1 MTCRNLYGSTPIRT
15 LALGALLATTRKSRT
30 SIMLAALCLCA
41 SASLPAQTFTTLY
54 LFGAGGNPDA
64 GLVQGADGNLYGV
77 TAGGPGKK
85 DGMIYKITPGGTFTT
100 LHSGGGEYGGALVQ
114 GTDRNFYGT
123 SLSGGTLGQGT
134 VFKITP
140 SGTLTTLYN
149 FGPGPSGTDPSGGL
163 VQASDGNFYGTT
175 ATGGTLGHGTV
186 FKITPSGALTT
197 LYNFCSQSG
206 CADGVGAGGPL
217 VQGTD
222 GNLYGTTAA
231 GANPACTYFAGCGTI
246 FKITTTGTLTTLH
259 SFDLTDGAG
268 PSGGLIQAT
277 DGNFYGMTYYGGASN
292 SNCTS
297 GTCGTIFKITAAGAL
312 TTLHIFDYTD
322 GANPEDGLIL
332 ASDGNFY
339 GTTGG
344 TIFKITP
351 SGTLT
356 TLYSLTKTDGA
367 GPNKLVQAT
376 NGTFYGTTLRGGKII
391 YHLCG
396 GSCGTFFSLS
406 VQ

>member
-1 MTCRNLYGSTPIRT
+1 MHCGITYRFAAVR
-15 LALGALLATTRKSRT
+15 LLVFAVIWLSGPG
-30 SIMLAALCLCA
+30 
-41 SASLPAQTFTTLY
+41 SLPAQTFTTLY

-64 GLVQGADGNLYGV
+64 GLVQGTDGNLYGV
-77 TAGGPGKK
+77 TAGGPGKE
-85 DGMIYKITPGGTFTT
+85 DGMIYKITPSGTFTT
-100 LHSGGGEYGGALVQ
+100 LHSGGGEYAGELVQ
-114 GTDRNFYGT
+114 GTDGNFYGT
-123 SLSGGTLGQGT
+123 VLQGGTFKQGT
-134 VFKITP
+134 VFEITP
-140 SGTLTTLYN
+140 SGTLTTLHN
-149 FGPGPSGTDPSGGL
+149 FNSTDGSLPEGGL

-175 ATGGTLGHGTV
+175 AQGGTFNHGSV
-186 FKITPSGALTT
+186 YKITPSGTLTT

-206 CADGVGAGGPL
+206 CADGVGPGGPL

-231 GANPACTYFAGCGTI
+231 GANPVCTYLAGCGTI

-259 SFDLTDGAG
+259 SFDLTDGAE
-268 PSGGLIQAT
+268 PRGGLIQAT

-297 GTCGTIFKITAAGAL
+297 GTCGTVFKITPRGML
-312 TTLHIFDYTD
+312 TTLYIFDYTD
-322 GANPEDGLIL
+322 GANPEAGLIL

-351 SGTLT
+351 TGTLT
-356 TLYSLTKTDGA
+356 TVHSLANADGA

-376 NGTFYGTTLRGGKII
+376 NGTFYGTTLRGGKIV
-391 YHLCG
+391 YHYCG
-396 GSCGTFFSLS
+396 GSCGTIFSLS
-406 VQ
+406 VGLGPL